1 VWESV
6 NSFRWGARDSECTP
20 GGVITSPTK
29 SSEDSAQPI
38 SSSSSANTNTDS
50 SSPVKNDR
58 SEISLPRLTHDMRLI
73 SAAGLPEYTN
83 YTRGFKDLLDY
94 IYVQSDHFRV
104 VRVAPFPSTQDLLQF
119 TALPSRVFP
128 SDHLAVAVDLEFIK
142 PENVNK

>member
-1 VWESV
+1 VWESI
-6 NSFRWGARDSECTP
+6 NTFRWGARDSECTA
-20 GGVITSPTK
+20 GGVISSPTK
-29 SSEDSAQPI
+29 SPEDSTPHT
-38 SSSSSANTNTDS
+38 SSSSKVNIN
-50 SSPVKNDR
+50 SPVKRDT
-58 SEISLPRLTHDMRLI
+58 SEISLPCLTHDMHLF

-83 YTRGFKDLLDY
+83 YTKGFKDLLDY

-142 PENVNK
+142 PDIVNK